1 MSVKGLGR
9 ATAAGGLIAVLATGV
24 ALASAPVLQTG
35 KAYESFTKKG
45 LGRGLS
51 LSFVVSASNPKRL
64 IAGSKGPPPLGTEF
78 AESSF
83 FVPCPKIKRNPP
95 PFPKDEV
102 PFAGFGFPG
111 ATLKLSHEK
120 YRFSVS
126 KTMKKEF
133 VTGSPAKPFK
143 LTLKVTGAVTSS
155 TTITGTVS
163 LRGGR
168 CTSKR
173 PIPYTA
179 KLDNKIPVSPGD

>member
-9 ATAAGGLIAVLATGV
+9 ATAAGGLAAVLVTGV
-24 ALASAPVLQTG
+24 ALASAPVLQTA
-35 KAYESFTKKG
+35 KAYQSFTKKG
-45 LGRGLS
+45 LGKGLS

-64 IAGSKGPPPLGTEF
+64 IAGSQPPPLGSNF

-95 PFPKDEV
+95 PFPKDEA

-111 ATLKLSHEK
+111 ATLKLSHDK

-126 KTMKKEF
+126 KTVKKVY

-143 LTLKVTGAVTSS
+143 MTLKVTGAVTSS

-179 KLDNKIPVSPGD
+179 KLDNKIPVAPGD

>member
-1 MSVKGLGR
+1 MQSDSTGATVDAERVRLEVRKELGD
-9 ATAAGGLIAVLATGV
+9 L
-24 ALASAPVLQTG
+24 
-35 KAYESFTKKG
+35 E
-45 LGRGLS
+45 
-51 LSFVVSASNPKRL
+51 FVCEEA
-64 IAGSKGPPPLGTEF
+64 
-78 AESSF
+78 
-83 FVPCPKIKRNPP
+83 
-95 PFPKDEV
+95 
-102 PFAGFGFPG
+102 G
-111 ATLKLSHEK
+111 ATLKLSHDK

-126 KTMKKEF
+126 KTVKKGY